1 MHTCS
6 APARLASIEW
16 QITRRMSADEAAR
29 DELSTPHGR
38 ALLSE
43 AAALG
48 ASRALLSGGDPAVR
62 TDLVDL
68 VAHGH
73 EAGLGVHVAAPPV
86 PRALA
91 AGLQGL
97 GSAGLRGVTAALQG
111 PDGKAHDSA
120 CATRGSFAATVELL
134 QAAREAGIAIE
145 VRTALLPGRLRVLP
159 AVAQLVAA
167 IGAARWTVVAPVGSS
182 GASDERASPQG
193 APLGA
198 LTLERA
204 LVTLADLAAAHRF
217 EVVAVAAPHL
227 ARVVRMRHGGS
238 PQGPAGRVHVE
249 RDGIQRLFVSASGE
263 VMPSAELPIR
273 IGAVHNTNSDED
285 DGWDGAPGGASR
297 AAPAP
302 LAAALD
308 HPMIEALG
316 SGERLGGKC
325 GVCSFQ
331 KLCGGS
337 RARAFAAKAEVWAED
352 PSCVYVPKGGR
363 PDR

>member
-16 QITRRMSADEAAR
+16 QVTRRMSANDAAQ

-62 TDLVDL
+62 ADLVDL
-68 VAHGH
+68 VAHGR
-73 EAGLGVHVAAPPV
+73 EVGLGVRVSAPPL
-86 PRALA
+86 PHALA
-91 AGLQGL
+91 AALPAL
-97 GSAGLRGVTAALQG
+97 GSAGLRGVTATLQG
-111 PDGKAHDSA
+111 PDGKAHDAA
-120 CATRGSFAATVELL
+120 CATRGSFAATIELL
-134 QAAREAGIAIE
+134 QAAREAGLAIE

-167 IGAARWTVVAPVGSS
+167 IGAARWIVVAPVGSS
-182 GASDERASPQG
+182 SAPDERGSPPG

-249 RDGIQRLFVSASGE
+249 RDGVERLFVSATGE
-263 VMPSAELPIR
+263 VTPSAELPIR
-273 IGAVHNTNSDED
+273 IGTVHSQNSDGD
-285 DGWDGAPGGASR
+285 DSWDGAPGGSSR
-297 AAPAP
+297 ATPAP

-316 SGERLGGKC
+316 SGESLGGKC

-352 PSCVYVPKGGR
+352 PSCVYVPKAAR
-363 PDR
+363 NS